1 MMRIKLNTE
10 EEKSNSLVFSFF
22 RLKSTC
28 SLKAFLAVL
37 FSLYFQT
44 RVRAWNVCIQYTVLL

>member
-1 MMRIKLNTE
+1 MRI
-10 EEKSNSLVFSFF
+10 SLVLKKKKVAVWYFFFF

-28 SLKAFLAVL
+28 SLKAFLTVL

-44 RVRAWNVCIQYTVLL
+44 RVHAWNVCVQYTALLK